1 MIIVL
6 LLMTLIPVK
15 RTANIFSGAY
25 FGGSHLTAVYEIAM
39 TLAEAGHNITFVS
52 AVPEELE
59 KQRKHPNM
67 HSLYVASQ
75 EEVDPQ
81 LWARCEEGTMKAKTG
96 EIPAHFD
103 DCIKMWGD
111 VWKRSADVF
120 SGEEVRSFFSGTKF
134 DIILSENAKINGMA
148 LLGTLMNVPV
158 INFQPTFFIHLS
170 QMHSNLPMLA
180 SSQPSM
186 IFTEAFDQ
194 SPPLMHRLSRL
205 SIVRKHLPFIKSG
218 PHAMQPF
225 LEKHGFSSLDDVE
238 NSIKLYLTNDH
249 PAFTFPFLRPP
260 NDIAVGCANLLGSKQ
275 NNIEFSPHIQ
285 HFLNKSYDRDL
296 IYVSFGSYLKMQHN
310 VSWFMDL
317 ISILVKLNLRIILKI
332 DKQSYK
338 NIPES
343 VLPLSWAPQKDLLRS
358 GQIKLFISHCGNN
371 GRLET
376 IYYNVPVLCIP
387 QFGDQ
392 QINSEIIKYNGFGEI
407 LLKEDVLDKAETL
420 VREMLANH
428 NNYQRKMK
436 MASNVVESEPGNVK
450 EKLVFYVEYVAKHK
464 NADYLM
470 NKVIQQQSLVQI
482 YNLDIILPVCLI
494 LFSIFALVFYVLLKC
509 VHFLNEWSKVVS
521 KKEY

>member
-1 MIIVL
+1 
-6 LLMTLIPVK
+6 MTLFPVK
-15 RTANIFSGAY
+15 QTVNIFSGAY
-25 FGGSHLTAVYEIAM
+25 LGGSHLTAIYEIAM

-52 AVPEELE
+52 AVPGELE
-59 KQRKHPNM
+59 KQRKHPNI
-67 HSLYVASQ
+67 HSLYVVSQ
-75 EEVDPQ
+75 EKVDPQ
-81 LWARCEEGTMKAKTG
+81 LWNRCEEGTMKAKTG

-120 SGEEVRSFFSGTKF
+120 SGEEVRSIFSATKF
-134 DIILSENAKINGMA
+134 DIILSESAKINGMA

-158 INFQPTFFIHLS
+158 INFQPTFGIHLS
-170 QMHSNLPMLA
+170 QMHRNLPMLA

-186 IFTEAFDQ
+186 IFTKGFDQ

-205 SIVRKHLPFIKSG
+205 SIIRKHLPFIESG

-225 LEKHGFSSLDDVE
+225 LEKHGLSSLNDIE

-275 NNIEFSPHIQ
+275 YNIEFSPHIQ
-285 HFLNKSYDRDL
+285 QFLNKSSGKDL
-296 IYVSFGSYLKMQHN
+296 IYVSFGSYLKMQYN
-310 VSWFMDL
+310 VSWFVDL
-317 ISILVKLNLRIILKI
+317 VSILVKLNLRIILKV
-332 DKQSYK
+332 DKQSDK
-338 NIPES
+338 NIPGS

-358 GQIKLFISHCGNN
+358 GHVKLFISHCGNN

-392 QINSEIIKYNGFGEI
+392 QINSELIKHNGFGEI
-407 LLKEDVLDKAETL
+407 LLKEDVSEKAETM

-428 NNYQRKMK
+428 NNYQRKMN
-436 MASNVVESEPGNVK
+436 MASNVVENEPGNVK
-450 EKLVFYVEYVAKHK
+450 EKLIFYVEYVAKHK
-464 NADYLM
+464 NVDYLV

-482 YNLDIILPVCLI
+482 YNLDIILPACMI
-494 LFSIFALVFYVLLKC
+494 LLLLFGIGLCVLLKC
-509 VHFLNEWSKVVS
+509 LILLKNRINVKRPKLE
-521 KKEY
+521 